1 MMDGMRPTGDRRHGR
16 RIAVVGDVLLDV
28 DLLGRADRLSPDAPV
43 PVVSVERSVGRAGGA
58 GLVATLLA
66 RDGVDVVLV
75 TALGDDD
82 RVGELR
88 AALDA
93 VAALPGAGSISVVA
107 GPAGAPTPV
116 KTRVRGDGHAIV
128 RIDEGCEPPG
138 APTITADMLDALDE
152 VDAVVVADYGRGVA
166 ADPRLRD
173 ALDRVGGRIPVV
185 WDPHRNGSP
194 PVRAAA
200 VVTPNRSEAFAL
212 ADGLVDDGASV
223 FDDLAG
229 VDTVAAALLES
240 WGCEAVL
247 VTLGAKGALL
257 RSRDRVAAQVPHL
270 VSATPS
276 DGTDPCGAGD
286 RLAAT
291 VASEL
296 AAGEPL
302 GDAVAAGVAAAARFV
317 ASGGVASL
325 DRPANT
331 SPLRGDSADALAVA
345 HATRERGGV
354 VVATGGCFDLL
365 HAGHARTLAAA
376 RALGDCLIV
385 CVNSDDSVR
394 RLKGPERPI
403 MAEDDRSDL
412 LQALECVDAVVVF
425 EEDTPEAV
433 LRRIRPDVWVKG
445 GDYVAADLPET
456 GVIAAWGGRTVTVP
470 YHPGR
475 SSTRLAGAL
484 ARVG

>member
-1 MMDGMRPTGDRRHGR
+1 MNIATPITGTRDRGL

-43 PVVSVERSVGRAGGA
+43 PVVSVARSVARAGGA

-75 TALGDDD
+75 TVLGDDD

-93 VAALPGAGSISVVA
+93 TASSGGAGTITVVA
-107 GPAGAPTPV
+107 GPSGAPTPV
-116 KTRVRGDGHAIV
+116 KTRVRGDGQAIV

-138 APTITADMLDALDE
+138 APTITADMLAALDA

-166 ADPRLRD
+166 ADPELRE
-173 ALDRVGGRIPVV
+173 ALEAAGRRIPVV
-185 WDPHRNGSP
+185 WDPHKDGSA
-194 PVRAAA
+194 PVPTAA
-200 VVTPNRSEAFAL
+200 VVTPNRSEAFTL
-212 ADGLVDDGASV
+212 AEGGASAS
-223 FDDLAG
+223 DDIAG
-229 VDTVAAALLES
+229 VDTVAGALLDA
-240 WGCEAVL
+240 WGCGAVL

-257 RSRDRVAAQVPHL
+257 RRRDRGTPAVPHL
-270 VSATPS
+270 VPATPS

-291 VASEL
+291 VASAL

-331 SPLRGDSADALAVA
+331 SRLPGDSADALAVA
-345 HATRERGGV
+345 HDTRERGGV

-403 MAEDDRSDL
+403 MAEGDRSDL

-425 EEDTPEAV
+425 DEDTPEAV
-433 LRRIRPDVWVKG
+433 LRRIQPDVWVKG